1 MARVETYR
9 SRGIPA
15 PTSGEQ
21 AVPWPYL
28 MGQSGRGQQQL
39 GATIEQTAKGLLADY
54 VDDKTAEEL
63 SNLKVNMLK
72 GLSGYNTW
80 TQTNLDNPDID
91 GAVFKEH
98 AERWKE
104 ELIPN
109 LSTGISR
116 QQGQQMFN
124 EFVAQQGVAARER
137 AVNQQRANA
146 HAAYISNMDWMQT
159 LEDRPYDPSEIE
171 EHMLSIA
178 DAVDVAAR
186 AGLIPND
193 PATVLTEIRKAGKKL
208 YESAV
213 LNAMKHK
220 PEQVETLLSDPNNF
234 LQPEDEKR
242 LRGTWAAEQ
251 NALRVAKE
259 KAYAAQQEANDRTA
273 TALTL
278 RTARGAAEP
287 GQEMTPA
294 AIEQAMLDG
303 QISETTGRM
312 LWDRLVKP
320 KEIDP
325 AVRLQSY
332 GAMSRVTAR
341 LKRGEITPDYWKKV
355 YQAHFDKLA
364 EEDAEMFLDRAHT
377 ADPYDDLRSDAE
389 KMAAEAMAPL
399 FEEDVYVGEEG
410 EPISV
415 ARDEAVG
422 TVLRRMDAFVQGE
435 LAEGRTIDRTKYR
448 DQARETIR
456 EVYREEYDRQNA
468 PPPPKKPKRSRWTGQ
483 IRITTD
489 EEYDQLDSGTEF
501 IGPDGK
507 LRRKP

>member
-63 SNLKVNMLK
+63 TNLDVNLIRAW
-72 GLSGYNTW
+72 GDYQSW
-80 TQTNLDNPDID
+80 TQTHLDSPDIE
-91 GAVFKEH
+91 GAEFKRM
-98 AERWKE
+98 AEGWKQQYLPE
-104 ELIPN
+104 

-116 QQGQQMFN
+116 QVGDRKWSLFL
-124 EFVAQQGVAARER
+124 AQKGKQA
-137 AVNQQRANA
+137 RANA
-146 HAAYISNMDWMQT
+146 ADLQRTNAKAAFVSNVESLQQVP
-159 LEDRPYDPSEIE
+159 DRPFSLDDIHDHE
-171 EHMLSIA
+171 EAIA
-178 DAVDVAAR
+178 NAIDIAAR
-186 AGLIPND
+186 NGLTPSD
-193 PATVLTEIRKAGKKL
+193 PDSILGNLRKACNKL
-208 YESAV
+208 WQNAI
-213 LNAMKHK
+213 LNAMKHS
-220 PEQVETLLSDPNNF
+220 PQDVETLLADKGNF
-234 LQPEDEKR
+234 LAPDEEKS
-242 LRGTWAAEQ
+242 LRRTWQGEQ
-251 NALRVAKE
+251 NALQVAKE
-259 KAYAAQQEANDRTA
+259 RAYAAKQQANDRDV

-287 GQEMTPA
+287 GQEITPA
-294 AIEQAMLDG
+294 TIEQAMLDG

-320 KEIDP
+320 RETDP
-325 AVRLQSY
+325 ATRLQSY
-332 GAMSRVTAR
+332 GAMGRVTAR
-341 LKRGEITPDYWKKV
+341 LKRGEITPEYWQKV
-355 YQAHFDKLA
+355 YNTHFQNLD

-389 KMAAEAMAPL
+389 KMAAEAMVPL

-410 EPISV
+410 EPITV

-422 TVLRRMDAFVQGE
+422 TVLRRLDAFVQGE
-435 LAEGRTIDRTKYR
+435 LAEGRTIDRTKYL

-468 PPPPKKPKRSRWTGQ
+468 PPPPPKPKRSRWTGQ